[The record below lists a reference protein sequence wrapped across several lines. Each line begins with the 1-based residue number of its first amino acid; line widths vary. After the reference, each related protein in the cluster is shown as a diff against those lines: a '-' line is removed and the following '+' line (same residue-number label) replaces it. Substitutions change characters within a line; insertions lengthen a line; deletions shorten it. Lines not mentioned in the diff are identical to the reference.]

1 MIEAARAVFG
11 RGFVG
16 ALRGG
21 PRNENRSC
29 CLLLGVFCIVDQT
42 RRLGD
47 VASAL
52 SPPRWCSAMLIMRT
66 GSSGKV
72 SVFANGIQQDNKG
85 RAIVLGTMFPFPDI
99 EACC

>member
-11 RGFVG
+11 RGSVG

-29 CLLLGVFCIVDQT
+29 CLLLGVFCVVDQT

-52 SPPRWCSAMLIMRT
+52 AAAL
-66 GSSGKV
+66 
-72 SVFANGIQQDNKG
+72 
-85 RAIVLGTMFPFPDI
+85 VLGDVNNMYGVERLGVGFRERHPTGQQGTCNCFGHDVPFPDI